1 MKITIFNEIKNF
13 DKPIRVADLLAK
25 DNDKY
30 VCAKV
35 NNRLRELD
43 YIISEDSIVE
53 PLDLTNSDAVTIYQS
68 TLRYVFFNGS

>member
-35 NNRLRELD
+35 NNRLREL
-43 YIISEDSIVE
+43 IILFQKIQLLN
-53 PLDLTNSDAVTIYQS
+53 PLI
-68 TLRYVFFNGS
+68 